1 MTKTIKVPAIV
12 TTPTVAADTLTLNA
26 AEKAA
31 LKKSIASMGAGYKT
45 MADTLTSLENG
56 DNLFY
61 PISKWVEVL
70 GVELSDKAKNALK
83 NALQFER
90 AARINAGYTAPAWYR
105 GSMGTKGAKAPAKL
119 SEKKTVKGFT
129 APDAPVDPL
138 SVSVSIADAW
148 LAMLIKGSKVSP
160 DALVSQ
166 LKRCEPEFFVAV
178 KALIKS
184 ATLGA

>member
-1 MTKTIKVPAIV
+1 MTKAIKSTAIIA
-12 TTPTVAADTLTLNA
+12 TPVVADTLALNA

-45 MADTLTSLENG
+45 MTDTLTSLENG

-70 GVELSDKAKNALK
+70 GVELTDKAKNALK

-90 AARINAGYTAPAWYR
+90 AARIDAGHKAPAWYR
-105 GSMGTKGAKAPAKL
+105 GSMGTKGAKKPSDKK
-119 SEKKTVKGFT
+119 SEKKVKGFT
-129 APDAPVDPL
+129 EPDAVDPL

-148 LAMLIKGSKVSP
+148 LAMLVKGSKVSP
-160 DALVSQ
+160 DAMVSQ
-166 LKRCEPEFFVAV
+166 LKRCEPDFFVAV
-178 KALIKS
+178 KALMKS

>member
-1 MTKTIKVPAIV
+1 MTKVTKAAAIV
-12 TTPTVAADTLTLNA
+12 TAPTVADTLTLSTG
-26 AEKAA
+26 EKAA
-31 LKKSIASMGAGYKT
+31 LKKSIASMGVGYKT
-45 MADTLTSLENG
+45 MTDTLTSLENG

-70 GVELSDKAKNALK
+70 GVELTDKAKNALK

-90 AARINAGYTAPAWYR
+90 SARINAGYTAPAWYR
-105 GSMGTKGAKAPAKL
+105 GSMGTKGAKPSDKK

-148 LAMLIKGSKVSP
+148 LAMLVKGSKVSP
-160 DALVSQ
+160 EALVSQ
-166 LKRCEPEFFVAV
+166 IKRCDAEFFVAV

>member
-1 MTKTIKVPAIV
+1 MTKAIKAAIV
-12 TTPTVAADTLTLNA
+12 TAPTVADTLTLSTT
-26 AEKAA
+26 EKTA
-31 LKKSIASMGAGYKT
+31 LKKSIASMGAGYKA
-45 MADTLTSLENG
+45 MAETLNTLENG

-70 GVELSDKAKNALK
+70 GVDLSDKAKNALK

-90 AARINAGYTAPAWYR
+90 SARIVAGYKAPDWYR
-105 GSMGTKGAKAPAKL
+105 GSMGTKGAKTPD
-119 SEKKTVKGFT
+119 KKSVKGFT
-129 APDAPVDPL
+129 EPAPVDAL
-138 SVSVSIADAW
+138 GVSVSIADAW
-148 LAMLIKGSKVSP
+148 LAMLVKGSKVSP

-166 LKRCEPEFFVAV
+166 LKRCDPEFFVAV

>member
-1 MTKTIKVPAIV
+1 MTKAIKAAAIV
-12 TTPTVAADTLTLNA
+12 TSAAVADTLTLSKV
-26 AEKAA
+26 EKTA
-31 LKKSIASMGAGYKT
+31 LVKSIANMGAGYKT
-45 MADTLTSLENG
+45 MADTLAALESG

-70 GVELSDKAKNALK
+70 GVELPDKAKNALK

-90 AARINAGYTAPAWYR
+90 AKRIDAGHPAPAWYR
-105 GSMGTKGAKAPAKL
+105 GSMGTKGSAKPSDKNIR
-119 SEKKTVKGFT
+119 KTVKGFT

>member
-1 MTKTIKVPAIV
+1 MTKTIKSAAIV
-12 TTPTVAADTLTLNA
+12 TTPTVADTLTLNV

-31 LKKSIASMGAGYKT
+31 LKKSIASMGVGYKT
-45 MADTLTSLENG
+45 MTDTLTSLENG

-70 GVELSDKAKNALK
+70 GVELTDKAKNALK

-90 AARINAGYTAPAWYR
+90 SARINAGYTAPAWYR
-105 GSMGTKGAKAPAKL
+105 GSMGTKGSAKP
-119 SEKKTVKGFT
+119 SDKKSVKGFT
-129 APDAPVDPL
+129 EPDAPVDPL

-148 LAMLIKGSKVSP
+148 LAMLVKGSKVSP

>member
-1 MTKTIKVPAIV
+1 MTKAIKAPAIV
-12 TTPTVAADTLTLNA
+12 TTATVADTLILSKV
-26 AEKAA
+26 EKTA
-31 LKKSIASMGAGYKT
+31 LVKSIASMGAGYRT
-45 MADTLTSLENG
+45 MTETLTALENG

-70 GVELSDKAKNALK
+70 GVELTDKAKNALK

-90 AARINAGYTAPAWYR
+90 SARINAGHPAPAWYR
-105 GSMGTKGAKAPAKL
+105 GSMGTKGSAKPSNKL
-119 SEKKTVKGFT
+119 SEKKGKGFT
-129 APDAPVDPL
+129 APEAPVDPL

-166 LKRCEPEFFVAV
+166 LKRCDPDFFVAV

>member
-1 MTKTIKVPAIV
+1 MTKVTKAAAIV
-12 TTPTVAADTLTLNA
+12 TAPTVADTLTLSTG
-26 AEKAA
+26 EKAA
-31 LKKSIASMGAGYKT
+31 LKKSIASMGAGYRT
-45 MADTLTSLENG
+45 MTETLTSLENG

-70 GVELSDKAKNALK
+70 GVDLSDKAKNALK

-90 AARINAGYTAPAWYR
+90 AARIDAGYTAPAWYR
-105 GSMGTKGAKAPAKL
+105 GSMGTKGAKP
-119 SEKKTVKGFT
+119 SDKKSVKSVKGFT
-129 APDAPVDPL
+129 EPDTTVDPL

-148 LAMLIKGSKVSP
+148 LAMLVKGSKVSP

>member
-1 MTKTIKVPAIV
+1 MTKTIKAPAIV
-12 TTPTVAADTLTLNA
+12 TTPTVADTLTLSKV
-26 AEKAA
+26 EKTA
-31 LKKSIASMGAGYKT
+31 LVKSIASMGAGYKT
-45 MADTLTSLENG
+45 MADTLTALENG

-90 AARINAGYTAPAWYR
+90 SARINAGYTAPAWYR
-105 GSMGTKGAKAPAKL
+105 GSMGTKGAKPPAKL

-129 APDAPVDPL
+129 APDTTVDPL

-148 LAMLIKGSKVSP
+148 LAMLVKGSKVSP

-166 LKRCEPEFFVAV
+166 LKRCEPDFFVAV